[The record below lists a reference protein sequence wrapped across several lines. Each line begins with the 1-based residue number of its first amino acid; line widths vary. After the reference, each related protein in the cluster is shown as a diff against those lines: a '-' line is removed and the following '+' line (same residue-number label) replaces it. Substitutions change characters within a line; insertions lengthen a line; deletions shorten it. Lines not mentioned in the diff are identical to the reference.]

1 MCLAGELELVGCG
14 TNVQVADIFTKGL
27 DRPKFVAF
35 RDVLCGYR
43 TYSDLVSADPETVT
57 TVRRIAQRNL
67 EDELEYV
74 ETGSVYS
81 YRL

>member
-1 MCLAGELELVGCG
+1 MGRCS
-14 TNVQVADIFTKGL
+14 TQ
-27 DRPKFVAF
+27 
-35 RDVLCGYR
+35 LCGYR

-57 TVRRIAQRNL
+57 TVRRIAQLNL

>member
-1 MCLAGELELVGCG
+1 M
-14 TNVQVADIFTKGL
+14 
-27 DRPKFVAF
+27 AF

-43 TYSDLVSADPETVT
+43 TYSDLVSGDPETVT
-57 TVRRIAQRNL
+57 TVRRIAQLNL